1 MEFKVAKL
9 DRTATAVS
17 IATTAFL
24 IILSIFF
31 IVKVPFGW
39 LFAVLMMLIPLICYL
54 LSPKK
59 LVFKGSI
66 LILEKVIGKQ
76 ISIPIKDIEAYVR
89 VPDFAKLKAA
99 RIFGNGGLFG
109 FYGLFSTA
117 EYGEISCHLTKLKDI
132 IIIKT
137 KKMNFALSPKSGD
150 EFEQYLKTN
159 VLGVTGEIKVL
170 EPFPEDRE
178 KRANPAI
185 LVVPIALFI
194 LVVIMILLNY
204 TQLPERI
211 AVHFD
216 IQGNP
221 DRWGPKS
228 SYLLSGLIPS
238 IIMFLL
244 TIGVFFFVRKT
255 TNRPAIPNFLV
266 LIMSFILLFIAYTSL
281 ATFWIN
287 KYSKQLIPMH
297 YGIII
302 FAVLMISL
310 LVVYYRRI
318 VKK

>member
-1 MEFKVAKL
+1 MEFEVAKL
-9 DRTATAVS
+9 DRTATTVS

-39 LFAVLMMLIPLICYL
+39 LFAVLMISIPLICYL

-59 LVFKGSI
+59 IVFKGSI
-66 LILEKVIGKQ
+66 LIIEKVIGKQ
-76 ISIPIKDIEAYVR
+76 ISIPMNDIEAYVR
-89 VPDFAKLKAA
+89 VPDFAKLKVA

-117 EYGEISCHLTKLKDI
+117 EYGEINCHLTKLKDI

-137 KKMNFALSPKSGD
+137 KKMNFALSPQNGD
-150 EFEQYLKTN
+150 EFEQYLKTS

-170 EPFPEDRE
+170 EPFPENR
-178 KRANPAI
+178 KNHANPAI

-216 IQGNP
+216 IHGNP

-238 IIMFLL
+238 TIMFLL
-244 TIGVFFFVRKT
+244 TIGVFFFVRRT
-255 TNRPAIPNFLV
+255 TNKPAIPNFVV
-266 LIMSFILLFIAYTSL
+266 LIMSFILLSIAYTSL

-287 KYSKQLIPMH
+287 KYGKQLIPMH

-302 FAVLMISL
+302 FAVLMIGL
-310 LVVYYRRI
+310 LLVYYRRI
-318 VKK
+318 VKR